1 MFLFLGSSYMSA
13 LEAGGLVGSLAAG
26 YLSDKAVARVSL
38 FFKYVIIWS
47 KIMVNNSLFNIERT
61 GLERVLTFEYF
72 NVIFWKS
79 SSV

>member
-38 FFKYVIIWS
+38 FFKYE
-47 KIMVNNSLFNIERT
+47 SLFDPRLWSIT
-61 GLERVLTFEYF
+61 ACL
-72 NVIFWKS
+72 I
-79 SSV
+79 